1 MRTETSQA
9 LNSEQEL
16 ASIPTAQGGLSRIA
30 IARLKRADVP
40 VVDKVAGWEGIKET
54 RPKFNNGNAAR
65 SLHIWLA
72 GCGTIARAF
81 RGRRAPAD
89 PPAGARPTLVSF

>member
-1 MRTETSQA
+1 MM
-9 LNSEQEL
+9 
-16 ASIPTAQGGLSRIA
+16 AQW
-30 IARLKRADVP
+30 RACRVRRH
-40 VVDKVAGWEGIKET
+40 WIKEI

-89 PPAGARPTLVSF
+89 PPAGADQRLFHFDDVMIHPYAVLGFLVFCAAAAWTMALIV